1 MINLFIVVVI
11 LKTLDGATFAVIN
24 EHYMYKSRSGINK
37 KCITMYRCIRMY
49 LHR

>member
-1 MINLFIVVVI
+1 MINLFIIVVI

-24 EHYMYKSRSGINK
+24 EHYMYKSRSEINK